1 VVRVENQGGRVV
13 VRNTIA
19 EAVANELAE
28 VSRFREFLASHGLTG
43 FSDAQLLEA
52 LYHERLESYGI
63 LDALLAIP
71 AAPQPMP
78 VKLSI
83 EVKQS
88 EPIVVRLR

>member
-1 VVRVENQGGRVV
+1 MVRVENQGGRVV
-13 VRNTIA
+13 VRNTVA

-43 FSDAQLLEA
+43 FSDEQLLEA
-52 LYHERLESYGI
+52 LDHECLESYGV
-63 LDALLAIP
+63 LDALLATP
-71 AAPQPMP
+71 AAPQPIP
-78 VKLSI
+78 IKLSL